1 MVVECGALIEQVVG
15 ADDGGVAAGV
25 AAADPALLEH
35 RDVGEAVLAGGV
47 VGRSQPVTPAAD
59 DERVIGGLG
68 LGTAPLRRPA
78 ALAGQS
84 PYQQR
89 QAGEGLHRRSCWV
102 RGCARIMLPAS
113 PGDEHPR
120 AHRLERARQGRSGGG
135 ALRLM
140 RSRNARG
147 LALVMVRRSTSA
159 EAKPDGSLSGC
170 PWGS

>member
-35 RDVGEAVLAGGV
+35 RDVGEAVLAGEV

-78 ALAGQS
+78 ALAGQA

-89 QAGEGLHRRSCWV
+89 QAGEGLHRR
-102 RGCARIMLPAS
+102 AHHAPA
-113 PGDEHPR
+113 
-120 AHRLERARQGRSGGG
+120 
-135 ALRLM
+135 
-140 RSRNARG
+140 G
-147 LALVMVRRSTSA
+147 LAATSTHAPTGLNGRDIPTAPSARRWR
-159 EAKPDGSLSGC
+159 P
-170 PWGS
+170 